1 VKIDF
6 AAHNEESRRVWE
18 AYRGGKPFRVPMV
31 LGVNPRYTMF
41 DHPANPRGIT
51 YEQYW
56 SDPQSM
62 LERNLEHAEWCAFNL
77 VQDAEMGLPDKWTVG
92 VDFQNVYEAVA
103 HGCSI
108 VYCHNQVPD
117 TRPLEDPLSKSHLLD
132 RLIPDPFDNPAGAE
146 IWKFHDHFV
155 QKEREGFEWKGRPIS
170 VTQPSGLF
178 TDGPVTGACNLLGAM
193 EFCLDLVEDPAFAD
207 DLLSYLTETIIAR
220 ITAYRERLGM
230 PPRSDGFLYAD
241 DSIALLSTE
250 MVCERVLPHHRRL
263 LESLSMGGPNS
274 IHLCGD
280 ATRHFPMLKEELN
293 IRSFD
298 TGFPVDFC
306 DLRATLGDDVEI
318 LGGPSVP
325 FLTNAEPEEV
335 FDETARILNSGIK
348 SGGRFVL
355 REGNNLAPE
364 VSPANVAAMYEAV
377 KIHGHF
383 PEQV

>member
-1 VKIDF
+1 VTTDF

-18 AYRGGKPFRVPMV
+18 SYRAGKPIRVPMM

-77 VQDAEMGLPDKWTVG
+77 VQDAELGTPEEWTVG

-103 HGCSI
+103 HGCTI
-108 VYCHNQVPD
+108 VYCPNQVPD
-117 TRPLEDPLSKSHLLD
+117 TKPLENPNTKRNVLD
-132 RLIPDPFDNPAGAE
+132 RPIPDPFDNPAGAS
-146 IWKFHDHFV
+146 IWRFHDHFV
-155 QKEREGFEWKGRPIS
+155 QRQREGFEWEGRPIT
-170 VTQPSGLF
+170 VANPSGLF
-178 TDGPVTGACNLLGAM
+178 TDGPVTGACNLIGAM

-207 DLLSYLTETIIAR
+207 DLLAYLTETIVAQIA
-220 ITAYRERLGM
+220 AYRARLGM
-230 PPRSDGFLYAD
+230 SPKSDGFLYAD

-250 MVCERVLPHHRRL
+250 MVRERVLHHHRRL
-263 LESLSMGGPNS
+263 LDSLSNGGPNS

-298 TGFPVDFC
+298 TGFPVDFGG
-306 DLRATLGDDVEI
+306 LRSALGDDVEI

-325 FLTNAEPEEV
+325 FLTNASPNEAFE
-335 FDETARILNSGIK
+335 ETARILNSGVK
-348 SGGRFVL
+348 SGGRFIL

-364 VSPANVAAMYEAV
+364 VTPANVAAMYDAV
-377 KIHGHF
+377 KAHGNY
-383 PEQV
+383 PEPR